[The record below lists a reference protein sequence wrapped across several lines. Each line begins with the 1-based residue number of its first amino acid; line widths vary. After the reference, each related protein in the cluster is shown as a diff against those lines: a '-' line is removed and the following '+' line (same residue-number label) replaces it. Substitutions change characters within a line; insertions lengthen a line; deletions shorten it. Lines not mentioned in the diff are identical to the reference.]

1 MTRAEYTAIPAV
13 NFSSLKHYLR
23 SEKHFL
29 HNFQTPQTAEDDT
42 KAKLLGRAIHKL
54 ILEPDSFNEVYTYL
68 DESKRPTPDK
78 DYRTKDNAEW
88 KKTNIEFLQRTG
100 KEVVTKEEYDNLFAI
115 SSSVKANVPSRQ
127 LLKSCKFEEVISWTD
142 KATGVRCKGI
152 VDFLSV
158 EKRMVGDLKT
168 MEDASPNEFG
178 KYIEKWM
185 TYVQL
190 AFYADGLEAIHGV
203 PFNTAFVIAVEK
215 NAPFVVQPYYLADD
229 DIELGRTIYRSLL
242 EKHAKCVEKGAWG
255 GYEANYQP
263 DSDNCINGVIISHLP
278 GWAKIKA
285 ESTEF
290 IQNSNK

>member
-1 MTRAEYTAIPAV
+1 M
-13 NFSSLKHYLR
+13 
-23 SEKHFL
+23 EK
-29 HNFQTPQTAEDDT
+29 
-42 KAKLLGRAIHKL
+42 
-54 ILEPDSFNEVYTYL
+54 
-68 DESKRPTPDK
+68 SK
-78 DYRTKDNAEW
+78 
-88 KKTNIEFLQRTG
+88 
-100 KEVVTKEEYDNLFAI
+100 TKEEIYRQEFFNNYGTYTDSEPA
-115 SSSVKANVPSRQ
+115 SYEVKAMQIFADQEASK
-127 LLKSCKFEEVISWTD
+127 LKD
-142 KATGVRCKGI
+142 LI
-152 VDFLSV
+152 VVKTEYYEAKIDMLNRVSN
-158 EKRMVGDLKT
+158 EKD
-168 MEDASPNEFG
+168 NEFG